1 MKLKCKI
8 NEKIYDIV
16 QGCSF
21 TDNYEETLGS
31 GTIILTQIPKIE
43 NLDPYD
49 DVFIWDSEKFDFDGF
64 ENYGIIQE
72 YKPGKPAEE
81 IIVILFYLPVSL

>member
-21 TDNYEETLGS
+21 TDNYEETLDS
-31 GTIILTQIPKIE
+31 GTIILSQIPKIE

-64 ENYGIIQE
+64 ENYGIIVRFLR
-72 YKPGKPAEE
+72 
-81 IIVILFYLPVSL
+81 I